1 MKIIQQQIELAEN
14 GHPASIIMKMNSLTD
29 REMIN
34 MLSRASNAG
43 VKIRLIV
50 RGICCIIPGLPGKT
64 ENIEVTSI
72 VGRFLEHHRIYCFG
86 TGENSHI
93 YLSSGDLMT
102 RNTEKRVEIAFPV
115 DDLDLKDEI
124 RSMMEIMLS
133 DNVKARRINEKGDYE
148 RIIREGEKVDAQK
161 CLMQRDYSPPR
172 LD

>member
-1 MKIIQQQIELAEN
+1 
-14 GHPASIIMKMNSLTD
+14 
-29 REMIN
+29 
-34 MLSRASNAG
+34 
-43 VKIRLIV
+43 
-50 RGICCIIPGLPGKT
+50 
-64 ENIEVTSI
+64 
-72 VGRFLEHHRIYCFG
+72 
-86 TGENSHI
+86 
-93 YLSSGDLMT
+93 MT